1 MQQWFGKTTT
11 LISAARRT
19 SSAEEEARTHARTV
33 YFLSDFCPF

>member
-19 SSAEEEARTHARTV
+19 SSAEEEARTHARTHSV
-33 YFLSDFCPF
+33 FFV